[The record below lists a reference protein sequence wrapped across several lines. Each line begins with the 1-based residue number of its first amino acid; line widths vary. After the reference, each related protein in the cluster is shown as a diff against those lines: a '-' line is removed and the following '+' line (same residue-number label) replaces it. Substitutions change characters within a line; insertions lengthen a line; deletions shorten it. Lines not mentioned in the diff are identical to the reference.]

1 MKNLEDDDYS
11 EGDKEKEFE
20 EIKNKIL
27 KYLSKKEE
35 EGEKEEEKE
44 KEKVYLI
51 SSKRD
56 FRDKYDFPKLREDML
71 KSLPDLK
78 QEVLLRTLKAI
89 TKGILEGKKIF
100 LRKRLFWYSAASG
113 AAGAVPVPGLLNV
126 SVDIGIFGAMT
137 KEQNT
142 QLGISAADLEEA
154 AKDLGFSSREELLK
168 YLAKGINDDQEP
180 K

>member
-71 KSLPDLK
+71 NSLPDLK
-78 QEVLLRTLKAI
+78 QEVMLRTLKAK
-89 TKGILEGKKIF
+89 TKGILEKKKNF
-100 LRKRLFWYSAASG
+100 LKNRLLWYSAASG
-113 AAGAVPVPGLLNV
+113 AAGAVPVPGLDV
-126 SVDIGIFGAMT
+126 SVDIGIFGEMT

-142 QLGISAADLEEA
+142 QLGISAADLEKA
-154 AKDLGFSSREELLK
+154 AKDLRFSSREELLK
-168 YLAKGINDDQEP
+168 HLAKGINDDQEP